1 MDTESSSRPG
11 WREMDE
17 AEHEAAWDLFDEK
30 FDFRASVDPSG
41 WPAIDEPTPSVTFDL
56 SGIPGGPR
64 LLTAFAALNA
74 EALRCFVWALPD
86 IPELSVLNWQ
96 HTAWRF
102 DPRLDDGPAQWDDL
116 ERLQPTVYP
125 DGDYFAFL
133 SPDMTE
139 GTFGHP
145 WERTL
150 CVMGDRLIETLGKS
164 LALWLPVLR
173 VDGKPANVRDLSM

>member
-1 MDTESSSRPG
+1 MTPIERG
-11 WREMDE
+11 T
-17 AEHEAAWDLFDEK
+17 AWDRFDET
-30 FDFRASVDPSG
+30 FDFRASVNPEG

-56 SGIPGGPR
+56 SVSNGPR

-86 IPELSVLNWQ
+86 IDELLVLDWQ
-96 HTAWRF
+96 HTAWWF
-102 DPRLDDGPAQWDDL
+102 DPRLDDAPAQWDDVQ
-116 ERLQPTVYP
+116 RAQPTVFP

-145 WERTL
+145 WEQTL
-150 CVMGDRLIETLGKS
+150 CVMGDRLIDTLGKS
-164 LALWLPVLR
+164 LALWLPVVR
-173 VDGKPANVRDLSM
+173 VNGESTEGRRR